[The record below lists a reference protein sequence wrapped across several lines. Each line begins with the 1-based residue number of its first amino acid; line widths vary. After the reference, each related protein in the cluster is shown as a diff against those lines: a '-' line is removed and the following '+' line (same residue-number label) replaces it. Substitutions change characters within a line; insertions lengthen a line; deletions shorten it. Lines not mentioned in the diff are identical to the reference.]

1 MKYNVELG
9 ANIKFTDEDGTHT
22 FTEGDNVICCLG
34 DEERY
39 VGKITCIGNYQE
51 NEDSEPEQAICI
63 DTSKSKTSYSSEIIK
78 TADITYICKNPLADT
93 IKPTMTK
100 EEQDKRAFVGM
111 LTGLGYEEKGVEIV
125 YEKMKKVID
134 LYSIPIS
141 KAMACAIYAIN
152 NQCSITIPL
161 KEMCGIDIGEAEKTV
176 DILMETA
183 KECSAMAVKAF
194 AELIDIFKEAVAS
207 GETDIPTFGE
217 ILDLVAENWSGLVDE
232 DKEKV
237 TKILAGVKDTA
248 AK

>member
-34 DEERY
+34 DEKRY

-63 DTSKSKTSYSSEIIK
+63 DTSKSKTSYSSEIVK
-78 TADITYICKNPLADT
+78 TA
-93 IKPTMTK
+93 
-100 EEQDKRAFVGM
+100 
-111 LTGLGYEEKGVEIV
+111 
-125 YEKMKKVID
+125 
-134 LYSIPIS
+134 
-141 KAMACAIYAIN
+141 
-152 NQCSITIPL
+152 
-161 KEMCGIDIGEAEKTV
+161 

-194 AELIDIFKEAVAS
+194 AELIDVFKEAVAS
-207 GETDIPTFGE
+207 GETDIPTFSE
-217 ILDLVAENWSGLVDE
+217 ILDLVTENWSKLVDD